1 MLARWKGEVTTHA
14 TGFVASIAT
23 VILMAGK
30 KVAVDENCFLLLH
43 NPWTFV
49 EGNANDLEKEI
60 GNLNKCKSVMM
71 DYYKRHCKIDDA
83 TLDEYLNNET
93 WFTGKEFADAFDVE
107 LLACDEVMD
116 IAAKFDLSKYKNIP
130 RGLTMKNE
138 EKIEEEKISAKA
150 EETSTEKEEEKVE
163 EKTEEKKEEKEETEL
178 ERLTRE
184 IDELKKECEA
194 LKGKLAECEK
204 PDEEEKITK
213 AECENRISGI
223 QSSMQK
229 QINAYADK
237 VKEFEVQIE
246 AKDKEL
252 TSYKNEIISLKD
264 NLDKANGELSKM
276 ASALEEKTNA
286 LDMLNVRVNAKPDE
300 EELLTLKEVQ
310 AKYKGNPKKIAEIV
324 RSGKFVRN

>member
-83 TLDEYLNNET
+83 RLDEYLNNET
-93 WFTGKEFADAFDVE
+93 WFTGKEFAETFDVE

-138 EKIEEEKISAKA
+138 VIEEEKVSAKA
-150 EETSTEKEEEKVE
+150 EETSKEEPSKEEEKVE
-163 EKTEEKKEEKEETEL
+163 KEESSEKEEEKKEEKEEQKEEKEEPSEKEETEL

-204 PDEEEKITK
+204 PDEDEKITK

-223 QSSMQK
+223 QSSM
-229 QINAYADK
+229 
-237 VKEFEVQIE
+237 
-246 AKDKEL
+246 
-252 TSYKNEIISLKD
+252 
-264 NLDKANGELSKM
+264 
-276 ASALEEKTNA
+276 
-286 LDMLNVRVNAKPDE
+286 
-300 EELLTLKEVQ
+300 
-310 AKYKGNPKKIAEIV
+310 
-324 RSGKFVRN
+324 

>member
-23 VILMAGK
+23 VVLMAGK

-130 RGLTMKNE
+130 RGLTMKN
-138 EKIEEEKISAKA
+138 KVIEEEKVAKA
-150 EETSTEKEEEKVE
+150 EETSTEEEKV
-163 EKTEEKKEEKEETEL
+163 EKTEEK
-178 ERLTRE
+178 
-184 IDELKKECEA
+184 I
-194 LKGKLAECEK
+194 
-204 PDEEEKITK
+204 
-213 AECENRISGI
+213 
-223 QSSMQK
+223 
-229 QINAYADK
+229 
-237 VKEFEVQIE
+237 
-246 AKDKEL
+246 
-252 TSYKNEIISLKD
+252 
-264 NLDKANGELSKM
+264 
-276 ASALEEKTNA
+276 EEKT
-286 LDMLNVRVNAKPDE
+286 E
-300 EELLTLKEVQ
+300 
-310 AKYKGNPKKIAEIV
+310 
-324 RSGKFVRN
+324 